1 MDQGSPL
8 GVLSQLTADSLGVF
22 RGRDAVEVGVTRKQ
36 LAGLRAAGVIDRDF
50 PDTYRMTVVKRS
62 SEQSLI
68 AALLWA
74 GEKAVAAGLSAGEL
88 YSLEGVHAPLPE
100 IVVPRPAHPRA
111 ANVLVGRYDDR
122 AALMVREV
130 RGIRVT
136 GIECTLL
143 QLAAT
148 LESEAFEIACE
159 DARRRRLTSVPALQA
174 YLKRF
179 GRPGRPGVRAVRQL
193 LAQLDP
199 KYPSRSTLEVKT
211 RRLLVANGITEFV
224 REFPLEWNGRRYL
237 FDFAFERDK
246 TILETN
252 GRRWHDDPTDYE
264 HDNNKWSVPGHHGY
278 RIVLATWDKVTQRP
292 EQLLQELAATLS
304 ATGQA
309 PTRSS
314 SSLARSTARRIVEA

>member
-1 MDQGSPL
+1 LDQGSPL

-36 LAGLRAAGVIDRDF
+36 LAGLRAAGVIERDF
-50 PDTYRMTVVKRS
+50 PDTYRITVVKRS

-74 GEKAVAAGLSAGEL
+74 GEQAVAAGLSAGEL

-100 IVVPRPAHPRA
+100 MVVPRPAHPRA

-159 DARRRRLTSVPALQA
+159 DARRRRLTSVRALQA

-211 RRLLVANGITEFV
+211 RRLLVANGS
-224 REFPLEWNGRRYL
+224 PSS
-237 FDFAFERDK
+237 FANFRSSG
-246 TILETN
+246 TAGGTCSTS
-252 GRRWHDDPTDYE
+252 P
-264 HDNNKWSVPGHHGY
+264 
-278 RIVLATWDKVTQRP
+278 
-292 EQLLQELAATLS
+292 LS
-304 ATGQA
+304 ATRQSSR
-309 PTRSS
+309 PTDAAGTMTPLTTSMTTTS
-314 SSLARSTARRIVEA
+314 GAFPVITAIASCSRLGTR